1 VHGPPVA
8 HDNGTAV
15 VVVVGA
21 TVVVVVGATVVV
33 VVGATVV
40 VVVGATVVVVV
51 ATAATERIQVCRLP
65 DAHAFVTDQRNT
77 PDLPSAHNNNTLLT
91 GTERNGAAQPDVGAM
106 EIARF
111 LDDPTTG
118 DEFQHSNGADF
129 VADQTCLPPTHLA
142 LEARRLATPDEGFT
156 HTATGS
162 GKRVASATPP
172 AHNTPANN
180 ETAIPTRLKRF
191 IALSCPVLSCPVL
204 EQPNTLCERYP

>member
-1 VHGPPVA
+1 VHGPPAA
-8 HDNGTAV
+8 HVNGTA
-15 VVVVGA
+15 
-21 TVVVVVGATVVV
+21 VVV

-156 HTATGS
+156 HRHWIWQTFGFSHTTSPQHTRQQRNCNTHATQTIHCS
-162 GKRVASATPP
+162 
-172 AHNTPANN
+172 
-180 ETAIPTRLKRF
+180 F
-191 IALSCPVLSCPVL
+191 LSCPVLSCPVL
-204 EQPNTLCERYP
+204 SCPGTTKHPM